1 MVKVGKYESRRL
13 RSRKP
18 GYNSDNGFGFFFFF
32 FFLRAYRFILIYYIN
47 FPLLVKKR
55 FLESFI

>member
-18 GYNSDNGFGFFFFF
+18 DYKGENDFFFFF
-32 FFLRAYRFILIYYIN
+32 FWWAHRFILIYYIN

-55 FLESFI
+55 FFESFI

>member
-18 GYNSDNGFGFFFFF
+18 GYNSNNGFGFFFFF
-32 FFLRAYRFILIYYIN
+32 FFFFFAGAPFYSSILYKLST
-47 FPLLVKKR
+47 FSQKTV
-55 FLESFI
+55 F

>member
-18 GYNSDNGFGFFFFF
+18 GYNNNNKFRGGFFFAGAPF
-32 FFLRAYRFILIYYIN
+32 YSSILYK
-47 FPLLVKKR
+47 FSTFGQKTV
-55 FLESFI
+55 F